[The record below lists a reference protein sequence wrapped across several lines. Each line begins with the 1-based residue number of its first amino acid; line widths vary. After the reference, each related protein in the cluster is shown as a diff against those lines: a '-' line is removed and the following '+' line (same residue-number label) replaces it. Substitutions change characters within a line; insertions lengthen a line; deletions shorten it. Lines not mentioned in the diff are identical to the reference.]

1 LNQAASY
8 QWVFE
13 SHYCNVVSIRRTLL
27 LSFLL
32 VGLGP
37 AALLTYLAFERAQTA
52 MRNEI
57 EHSIVVEATSLST
70 DVDRILF
77 ERLENSATWSRLE
90 VMQDIRVGD
99 VDKRLSAFLS
109 ELKVGYAGVYKELFA
124 TDNKGVRVASSDA
137 ALIGSSAPRPAGWT
151 SARFPGT
158 EITLD
163 TQSNQTSPVTLAI
176 RATVPAALS
185 DSSPGELTLMFDW
198 GVIQT
203 LLDSAASNGR
213 SVAILDQNG
222 RVIACSATLR
232 DAGLLMTDRLKAWVP
247 QGPTSSA
254 TVRSGLPL
262 FNDEVIVGVNKL
274 HDDLQFR
281 GFGWT
286 TLVIEPLD
294 TALAPVRRMAMI
306 FSGLLLIVTLLTI
319 VVALWATRVIGGPI
333 TALTAFTRRYMS
345 DQNLEATPRVTG
357 GEVGELTQSFVQMVE
372 ETARSRQ
379 KLIQASKLAALGE
392 MSAVLAH
399 EIRTPLGILRSSAQI
414 LGREP
419 SLGPE
424 SRELIGFIE
433 SETTRLNGLIST
445 MLDSSRLRPPKLTQ
459 NDLHQIIH
467 SCNSMLSSQAQKKRV
482 EVIEHLEASDPLLAC
497 DAEQM
502 TQVILNLLLN
512 AVQIVP
518 AGGRIE
524 LKTQD
529 AGAEVLIQIAD
540 NGPGIPESDRERVF
554 EAFFFRREG
563 GIGLGLA
570 VVKQIIEAHQG
581 NISAGRSMLG
591 GALFQIVLPRQG
603 GTPSQ

>member
-1 LNQAASY
+1 
-8 QWVFE
+8 
-13 SHYCNVVSIRRTLL
+13 
-27 LSFLL
+27 
-32 VGLGP
+32 
-37 AALLTYLAFERAQTA
+37 

-124 TDNKGVRVASSDA
+124 TDNKGIRVASSDA
-137 ALIGSSAPRPAGWT
+137 ALIGSTAARPAGWT

-158 EITLD
+158 EITLE
-163 TQSNQTSPVTLAI
+163 TQPRQNSPVTLAI
-176 RATVPAALS
+176 RATVPAELAE
-185 DSSPGELTLMFDW
+185 SSPGELTLMFDW
-198 GVIQT
+198 RVIQT
-203 LLDSAASNGR
+203 LLDSAATNGR
-213 SVAILDQNG
+213 SVAILDQDG
-222 RVIACSATLR
+222 RVIAASAALR
-232 DAGLLMTDRLKAWVP
+232 DAGLLMTDRLKSWVP

-262 FNDEVIVGVNKL
+262 FNGQVIVGVNKL

-281 GFGWT
+281 GFGWS

-294 TALAPVRRMAMI
+294 TALAPVQRMAMI
-306 FSGLLLIVTLLTI
+306 FLGLLLLVTLLTI
-319 VVALWATRVIGGPI
+319 LVALWATRVIGGPI
-333 TALTAFTRRYMS
+333 TALTAFTRRYMR
-345 DQNLEATPRVTG
+345 DQNLDATPRATG

-399 EIRTPLGILRSSAQI
+399 EIRTPLGILHSSAQI
-414 LGREP
+414 LYREP

-445 MLDSSRLRPPKLTQ
+445 MLDSSRLRPPALLP

-467 SCNSMLSSQAQKKRV
+467 ACNSMLASQAQKKNV
-482 EVIEHLEASDPLLAC
+482 EVTERLNAGDASVAC

-518 AGGRIE
+518 EGGKIE
-524 LKTQD
+524 LVTKD
-529 AGAEVLIQIAD
+529 AGAHLLIQIAD
-540 NGPGIPESDRERVF
+540 NGAGIPESDRERVF

-570 VVKQIIEAHQG
+570 VVKQIIEAHHG
-581 NISAGRSMLG
+581 SINVATSALG
-591 GALFQIVLPRQG
+591 GALFQILLPRNRLEPVQ
-603 GTPSQ
+603 